1 MTTGQNPAEFLE
13 VIGVTKRFGDFIV
26 LKDVS
31 FSLRQ
36 GEILGIIG
44 PNGAGKT
51 MLINLIAGTVPCST
65 GDIRFQ
71 GRSILG
77 LKPHQISQSGISWT
91 SQIVQPISD
100 MTTLE
105 NVMVGALFGKKGGEK
120 RVWAARKK
128 AAETLELLGLAGQ
141 KDVPG
146 ESLNIQERKN
156 LEKARAL
163 AMLPKLLLL
172 DEVLAGLNLTEV
184 EEGVKLIKKI
194 QDAGVTLIVIEHV
207 MKVITALSSRILVLH
222 HGEKIM
228 EGPPE
233 KVMNDR
239 QVIEAYLGKRHRVF
253 VDMKGAPSPY
263 NT

>member
-1 MTTGQNPAEFLE
+1 MKTEQNPAEFLE
-13 VIGVTKRFGDFIV
+13 VIGLTKRFGNFIV

-51 MLINLIAGTVPCST
+51 MLINLIAGTVPCSA

-71 GRSILG
+71 SQSIRG
-77 LKPHQISQSGISWT
+77 LKPHQISQLGISWT

-105 NVMVGALFGKKGGEK
+105 NVMVGTLFGKKGGER
-120 RVWAARKK
+120 RVWAAREK
-128 AAETLELLGLAGQ
+128 AAATLELLGLARH

-184 EEGVKLIKKI
+184 EEGMNLIKKI
-194 QDAGVTLIVIEHV
+194 QEAGVTLIVIEHV
-207 MKVITALSSRILVLH
+207 MKAITKLSNRILVLH

-228 EGPPE
+228 EGSPDR
-233 KVMNDR
+233 VMNDK
-239 QVIEAYLGKRHRVF
+239 QVIEAYLGKRQRVF
-253 VDMKGAPSPY
+253 VKQGCGASQ
-263 NT
+263 